1 MTVTEGR
8 TEDASAKAATLIEA
22 LPWLNKFHGQTVVI
36 KYGGHAMAD
45 EALRLAFAQDLVF
58 LRYAGLRPVVVHGGG
73 PQITEQ
79 LDRLGVESTFTA
91 GLRVTTPEAME
102 VVRMV
107 LSGKVNKDIVGMVNR
122 HGPFAV
128 GLSGEDAGTFT
139 AARKMAVVDGVP
151 VDIGQ
156 VGDIV
161 ATDPGAIEAL
171 LADGRIPVVSSVAAG
186 RDGEV
191 YNVNADTAAAALA
204 VALNATKLVVLTDVA
219 GLYRDW
225 PSSADVISELTAA
238 ELERLLPALSA
249 GMIPKMEACLTAVRG
264 GVPQAHVLDGRLSH
278 AVLLEI
284 FTDSGIGTM
293 VLPGEGATI
302 HSTHPSRKST
312 PLTPPVSPLHP
323 LPQVGHFGYV
333 QRYAMSETEALQ
345 KRFSAA
351 LMPNYGVPSLAISR
365 GQGCRVW
372 DPDGNQYLD
381 LIAGIAVSSLGHAHP
396 AIVGAVSRQV
406 AEVAHTSNLFL
417 NEPAIELAERILVL
431 LSADGRVFFAN
442 SGAEANEAA
451 IKLVRRLQGPGRPVM
466 VAAERSFHGRTMGSL
481 ALTGKESIRAPFG
494 PFGLT
499 VRFVPYGDAD
509 ALRAAVDADVAAVFL
524 EPGLGESGVI
534 PAPAGYLRAAREACD
549 QTGALLVLD
558 EIQTGIGR
566 TGVWFAHQ
574 AAGVRPDVLTLAK
587 GLGGGLPV
595 GACVGLGPAGAG
607 FARGDHGSTFGGNP
621 VACAAALAVLD
632 TIERDGLLAHVIE
645 VGEHLAAGLDQI
657 SHPLLAGVRGAGLW
671 RAVMLT
677 AEAAPAVEGAA
688 RRAGFLVNAV
698 QPDAIRLA
706 PPLILSAAEADE
718 FTTALPGIL
727 AKVSA

>member
-1 MTVTEGR
+1 
-8 TEDASAKAATLIEA
+8 
-22 LPWLNKFHGQTVVI
+22 
-36 KYGGHAMAD
+36 
-45 EALRLAFAQDLVF
+45 
-58 LRYAGLRPVVVHGGG
+58 
-73 PQITEQ
+73 
-79 LDRLGVESTFTA
+79 
-91 GLRVTTPEAME
+91 
-102 VVRMV
+102 
-107 LSGKVNKDIVGMVNR
+107 
-122 HGPFAV
+122 
-128 GLSGEDAGTFT
+128 
-139 AARKMAVVDGVP
+139 
-151 VDIGQ
+151 
-156 VGDIV
+156 
-161 ATDPGAIEAL
+161 
-171 LADGRIPVVSSVAAG
+171 
-186 RDGEV
+186 
-191 YNVNADTAAAALA
+191 
-204 VALNATKLVVLTDVA
+204 
-219 GLYRDW
+219 
-225 PSSADVISELTAA
+225 
-238 ELERLLPALSA
+238 
-249 GMIPKMEACLTAVRG
+249 
-264 GVPQAHVLDGRLSH
+264 
-278 AVLLEI
+278 
-284 FTDSGIGTM
+284 
-293 VLPGEGATI
+293 
-302 HSTHPSRKST
+302 
-312 PLTPPVSPLHP
+312 
-323 LPQVGHFGYV
+323 
-333 QRYAMSETEALQ
+333 MSETEALQ

-351 LMPNYGVPSLAISR
+351 LMPNYGVPPLAISR

-372 DPDGNQYLD
+372 DPDGREYLD

-396 AIVGAVSRQV
+396 AIVEAVSRQV

-417 NEPAIELAERILVL
+417 NEQAIELAERVL
-431 LSADGRVFFAN
+431 ALLGSDGRVFFAN

-451 IKLVRRLQGPGRPVM
+451 IKLVRRLQGPSRPVI

-534 PAPAGYLRAAREACD
+534 PAPAGYLRAARDACD
-549 QTGALLVLD
+549 QAGTLLVLD

-587 GLGGGLPV
+587 GLGGGLPI

-632 TIERDGLLAHVIE
+632 TIERDGLLAHVTE
-645 VGEHLAAGLDQI
+645 VGEHLAGGLGQI

-671 RAVMLT
+671 RAVVLT
-677 AEAAPAVEGAA
+677 AEVAPDVEAAA
-688 RRAGFLVNAV
+688 RGAGFLVNAV

-718 FTTALPGIL
+718 FTAALPGIL